1 VTPCVDVH
9 QHLWPPAFVEALR
22 RRRAAPRLD
31 GATLELAEG
40 TFEVD
45 LGSQVAASRI
55 AMLDRTGIDVAVL
68 SLQPTLG
75 VWALPDEE
83 RTELTEIWES
93 GAIELAEASGGR
105 FAVLAC
111 GHASPA
117 FAGAVVPAVS
127 LRDVD
132 GLTALLS
139 GLHDSGGFLLVHPSG
154 GNATP
159 GAPSW
164 WASIVDYTAEMQAA
178 YLTWLSYA
186 QTKFPAVKVVF
197 GILAG
202 GGPFQLE
209 RLASRGVDV
218 RSALH
223 GNVFF
228 DTASY
233 GRRAIELCIET
244 FGVHQLVYGSD
255 VPVIDPE
262 PTRNAIGGFGESVVQ
277 LITADNPSRLLS

>member
-1 VTPCVDVH
+1 MPRVDVH
-9 QHLWPPAFVEALR
+9 QHLWPEPFVTALR
-22 RRRAAPRLD
+22 RRKTPPRLR
-31 GATLELAEG
+31 GTTLELTEG
-40 TFEVD
+40 SFEID
-45 LGSQVAASRI
+45 LAAQDADARI
-55 AMLDRTGIDVAVL
+55 AALDRAELDVAVL

-75 VWALPDEE
+75 IWALPDHE
-83 RTELTEIWES
+83 RCELTEVWES
-93 GAIELAEASGGR
+93 SALEVAAAAQGR

-111 GHASPA
+111 GRAAPG
-117 FAGAVVPAVS
+117 FAGAVLPAAS

-132 GLTALLS
+132 ALSALLD
-139 GLHDSGGFLLVHPSG
+139 GLRVSGGFLLVHPSG
-154 GNATP
+154 GSATP
-159 GAPSW
+159 GAPDW

-186 QTKFPAVKVVF
+186 QVRFPAVNVVF
-197 GILAG
+197 CILAG

-218 RSALH
+218 RSGLH
-223 GNVFF
+223 HNVFF

-255 VPVIDPE
+255 VPVIDPG
-262 PTRNAIGGFGESVVQ
+262 PTRRAIGGFGESVVQ

>member
-1 VTPCVDVH
+1 MPRVDVH
-9 QHLWPPAFVEALR
+9 QHLWPEPFVEALR
-22 RRRAAPRLD
+22 RRTSPPRVE
-31 GATLELAEG
+31 GTTLELVEG
-40 TFEVD
+40 TFPID
-45 LGSQVAASRI
+45 LAAQDWEARL
-55 AMLDRTGIDVAVL
+55 AALDGEGIDVAVL

-75 VWALPDEE
+75 IWALPEPE
-83 RTELTEIWES
+83 RSELTAIWES
-93 GAIELAEASGGR
+93 STLEVAAAAGGR

-111 GHASPA
+111 GHASPG
-117 FAGAVVPAVS
+117 FAGAVLPAAS
-127 LRDVD
+127 MRDVD
-132 GLTALLS
+132 ALTLVLDELS
-139 GLHDSGGFLLVHPSG
+139 GSGGFLLVHPSG

-159 GAPSW
+159 GAPDW

-186 QTKFPAVKVVF
+186 QMRFPAVNVVF
-197 GILAG
+197 CILAG

-218 RSALH
+218 RSGLH
-223 GNVFF
+223 HNVFF

-255 VPVIDPE
+255 VPVIDPG
-262 PTRNAIGGFGESVVQ
+262 PTRRAIDGFGDSVVQ

>member
-1 VTPCVDVH
+1 MPRIDVH
-9 QHLWPPAFVEALR
+9 QHLWPPAFVDALR
-22 RRRAAPRLD
+22 RRTSPPRLE

-40 TFEVD
+40 TYEID
-45 LGSQVAASRI
+45 LAAQDAAARVAL
-55 AMLDRTGIDVAVL
+55 LDRAGIDVAVL

-75 VWALPDEE
+75 VWALPEGE
-83 RTELTEIWES
+83 REELTKIWES
-93 GAIELAEASGGR
+93 SALEIADASGGR

-111 GHASPA
+111 GHASSG
-117 FAGAVVPAVS
+117 FAGAVIPAAS

-132 GLTALLS
+132 ALTVLLS
-139 GLHDSGGFLLVHPSG
+139 ALHDSGGFLLVHPSG
-154 GNATP
+154 GRATP
-159 GAPSW
+159 GAPPW

-186 QTKFPAVKVVF
+186 QRRFAEVKVVF

-218 RSALH
+218 RSVLH
-223 GNVFF
+223 SNVFF

-233 GRRAIELCIET
+233 GRRALELCIET

-255 VPVIDPE
+255 VPVIDPG
-262 PTRNAIGGFGESVVQ
+262 PTLRAIGGFGESVVQ
-277 LITADNPSRLLS
+277 LITTDNPSRLLS